1 MGKRIK
7 LGRRVYTRKGEGMT
21 QAEAELI
28 AREIRNRCLH
38 SSWSD
43 LVAFWQSVMDNLES
57 AYHAAVLS
65 TAPLPRTSSGDSSDI
80 TQRKVRDKLAI
91 ALSQL
96 AGERQVARWEAEAT
110 NGKPTSARGQGADT
124 DP

>member
-1 MGKRIK
+1 
-7 LGRRVYTRKGEGMT
+7 MT

-28 AREIRNRCLH
+28 AREIRSKCLH

-43 LVAFWQSVMDNLES
+43 LVAFWQSVMGNLES

-65 TAPLPRTSSGDSSDI
+65 TTPFPRTSSGDSSDI
-80 TQRKVRDKLAI
+80 TQRIVRDKLAV

-96 AGERQVARWEAEAT
+96 VGERQVTRWGAEAT
-110 NGKPTSARGQGADT
+110 NGNPTSARGQADME
-124 DP
+124 P

>member
-1 MGKRIK
+1 
-7 LGRRVYTRKGEGMT
+7 MT

-28 AREIRNRCLH
+28 AREIRNRCLR

-43 LVAFWQSVMDNLES
+43 LVAFWQSVIDNLES

-65 TAPLPRTSSGDSSDI
+65 TAPLPRTPSGDSSDI
-80 TQRKVRDKLAI
+80 TQRMVRDKLAI

-96 AGERQVARWEAEAT
+96 AGERQVARWEAEAASV
-110 NGKPTSARGQGADT
+110 KPTSAHGQGADT
-124 DP
+124 EP